1 MDKKTNQRLFH
12 LQARVLPPGMFDVMT
27 NRTYH
32 PTMVEPPDSCASVS
46 ISGGLEAVSMHAYL
60 MLVPIKEAL
69 SLGFGGLAGF
79 PCLLWYATIGW
90 EIGICTNGKIA
101 CS

>member
-46 ISGGLEAVSMHAYL
+46 ISGGL
-60 MLVPIKEAL
+60 
-69 SLGFGGLAGF
+69 
-79 PCLLWYATIGW
+79 
-90 EIGICTNGKIA
+90 
-101 CS
+101 